1 MINPRCYYDPS
12 DVMVTNEY
20 AVDTSGDQ
28 LFIPGNNQA
37 YGDNPDAGTM
47 AERRA
52 CNELVV
58 GTTVT
63 GIVPATNIVTTT
75 PKGIEQ

>member
-1 MINPRCYYDPS
+1 MPRAFYDPS

-20 AVDTSGDQ
+20 AVSTAGDQ

-47 AERRA
+47 AQRRA
-52 CNELVV
+52 CNELVI
-58 GTTVT
+58 GNSATEAIGLTPTVT
-63 GIVPATNIVTTT
+63 YVSNAS
-75 PKGIEQ
+75 EQ

>member
-1 MINPRCYYDPS
+1 MPRAFYDPS

-20 AVDTSGDQ
+20 AVDTAGDQ

-47 AERRA
+47 AQRRA

-58 GTTVT
+58 GHSATEAVGMTADVT
-63 GIVPATNIVTTT
+63 FVSNAS
-75 PKGIEQ
+75 EQ

>member
-1 MINPRCYYDPS
+1 MPRAFYDPS
-12 DVMVTNEY
+12 DVDVTIEY
-20 AVDTSGDQ
+20 KVNTTGDQ

-47 AERRA
+47 AQRRTCTEA
-52 CNELVV
+52 TV
-58 GTTVT
+58 GSTPT
-63 GIVPATNIVTTT
+63 GVVPATNTVTTT

>member
-1 MINPRCYYDPS
+1 MPRAFYDPS
-12 DVMVTNEY
+12 NVMVTNEY
-20 AVDTSGDQ
+20 AVDTAGDQ

-52 CNELVV
+52 CNESVI
-58 GTTVT
+58 GTTATEAVGLTPDVT
-63 GIVPATNIVTTT
+63 YVSNAT
-75 PKGIEQ
+75 EQ